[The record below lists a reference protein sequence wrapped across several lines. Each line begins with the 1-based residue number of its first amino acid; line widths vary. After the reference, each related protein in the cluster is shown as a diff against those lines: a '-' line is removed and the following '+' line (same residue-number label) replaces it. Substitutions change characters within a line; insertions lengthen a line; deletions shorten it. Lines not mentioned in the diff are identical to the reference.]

1 MTTKH
6 KILVCVWI
14 IMRYVL
20 TMIISFYVLY
30 VILSQLS
37 PLEDIVSRQ
46 SFPSWLISLVKGDL
60 VTNNYQ
66 KPIVFLA
73 NQIQV
78 QDNIEVIGPAFFQT
92 IGLAIAGLVSGY
104 VLSIGL
110 NFLLVFTKSIAQQS
124 ISLIVK
130 TLEFFSGI
138 HIIISG
144 LGVYLIFKLDTP
156 YFLLLVMLAIA
167 SNVFYDFSS
176 EQSIEI
182 KKLLDKDFIVAARA
196 WGDSIW
202 KHIKRSVGIL
212 SVTQLASMW
221 MTLLTNALIIE
232 IIFQRK
238 GLGSLI
244 YQNIFAPNM
253 GSLVVETN
261 ILLVITMSI
270 VAIVSL
276 GGAAKEILTFYL
288 IKIKR

>member
-1 MTTKH
+1 
-6 KILVCVWI
+6 
-14 IMRYVL
+14 MRYVL

>member
-1 MTTKH
+1 
-6 KILVCVWI
+6 
-14 IMRYVL
+14 
-20 TMIISFYVLY
+20 MIISFYVLY